1 MQTKHTCGDSTV
13 KTEWVQTER
22 KRCLTSLWALMIAV
36 LMVNML
42 VQPLSVSAADG
53 KRVAFVVGIGD
64 YDNLPAHQQLKNA
77 LDDAD
82 GVSAKLK
89 EMGFDHIV
97 RGVNLKR
104 PDFSTKWQNVL
115 NSLGEEDTFVLF
127 FSGHGVQIEGQNYL
141 LPRDIPPAKVGR
153 STELRR
159 EAISLNELLNDL
171 TTGDRLH
178 PKSTVVILDACRN
191 DPLIPPGY
199 KGLTGGGLASQPR
212 SDGIFIIYSAA
223 SNRVAL
229 DRLSPGDPVKY
240 SVFTRVLLPLLGR
253 QDLSIQELSLELK
266 KEVARLAKGAN
277 SEQRPDYFDGFD
289 GDQRFCLP
297 GCVAKDPGQARDAA
311 VRDARITK
319 SYELAAQALNERGG
333 RLDRALLLSLA
344 AFRIDSNVITRRSI
358 LEVLQYPPRRFT
370 NLWGGLRAIN
380 DIAFSPD
387 GKILMAAGPD
397 GDLMRWSVS
406 EPSTLGVRLPGHT
419 GTVKHVTF
427 ARETPLAASVGDD
440 KKVLLWDFDQNAPS
454 RKVLAI
460 KEPNLMRAVLSPDG
474 RRLAT
479 LHWGKTI
486 TVRDVE
492 SEQTIASKTLEDFA
506 EGPFYALAYSPNGRL
521 LASGSGAGRVRIWD
535 ATDLTPY
542 GDVLDLGLFLHTVA
556 FDPSGSIL
564 AIGMGSGAIHLWEI
578 APGAQKPKLL
588 QGHASGVT
596 SLAFSA
602 DGKVLA
608 SASGDNT
615 IRLWNVTAGVA
626 LAGFEPLEHRGVT
639 SVALDRSGRWLAS
652 GSSEG
657 DVRLWDLSSRT
668 GIGDVLP
675 DGPHRTGALAVSA
688 GGNILAFADLY
699 GGVSLWNVPAR
710 TLKSPLIK
718 VHDSRASLLYF
729 SKDDHEIIS
738 IAGYSEI
745 CTIQLSVGNK
755 SCRSIKKLVGD
766 GGAIFPSPDGNI
778 LASRSKEGI
787 VRLWNAHSFDPL
799 GEPFFERVNSSVSW
813 SSDSQMLGTACGNES
828 TTMCLWTIGSTS
840 TPLRVSMGTTPIA
853 NLAFKPDRK
862 IVAVGSY
869 DYLVWLWDLT
879 STPKRREPFRGH
891 IGPVLRVLFSPDGR
905 ILSSAT
911 QRDQIRLWDVE
922 GSGVFDTVLKGNQ
935 TAITAMA
942 FSGDSKFLVSG
953 ADDGLIVLW
962 DLSETS
968 WRERACRMANRNM
981 TKEEWI
987 DYVGDSTP
995 FEMLCPS
1002 APRVDE

>member
-22 KRCLTSLWALMIAV
+22 KRCLASLWALMIAV

-89 EMGFDHIV
+89 EMEFDLIV
-97 RGVNLKR
+97 SGVNLKR
-104 PDFSTKWQNVL
+104 SDFNAKWQNVL
-115 NSLGEEDTFVLF
+115 DSLSKDDTFVLF

-141 LPRDIPPAKVGR
+141 LPRDIPSPKVGR
-153 STELRR
+153 QTEFKR
-159 EAISLNELLNDL
+159 ESISLNELLTDL

-178 PKSTVVILDACRN
+178 PKSSVVILDACRD

-199 KGLTGGGLASQPR
+199 KGLTGGGLAGQPQ

-229 DRLSPGDPVKY
+229 DRLSSSDPVKY

-266 KEVARLAKGAN
+266 KEVGRLAKSAN

-289 GDQRFCLP
+289 GNQRFCLP

-344 AFRIDSNVITRRSI
+344 AFRVDSNVRTRRSI
-358 LEVLQYPPRRFT
+358 LEVLQYPARRFT

-380 DIAFSPD
+380 DVAFSPD
-387 GKILMAAGPD
+387 GKFLMAAGPD
-397 GDLMRWSVS
+397 GELMRWTVS

-419 GTVKHVTF
+419 GAVNHVTF
-427 ARETPLAASVGDD
+427 AQEARLAASAGADNN
-440 KKVLLWDFDQNAPS
+440 VLLWDFTEDAPS
-454 RKVLAI
+454 RKVLSI

-479 LHWGKTI
+479 LHHGKTI
-486 TVRDVE
+486 TVRDVD
-492 SEQTIASKTLEDFA
+492 SERTIASVTLTDFA

-521 LASGSGAGRVRIWD
+521 LASGSGAGRVRIWN

-542 GDVLDLGLFLHTVA
+542 GDVLDLGLFLQTVA

-564 AIGMGSGAIHLWEI
+564 AIGMGSGAIHLWEFS
-578 APGAQKPKLL
+578 AGVQKLKPL
-588 QGHASGVT
+588 QGHGADVT

-608 SASGDNT
+608 SASRDNT
-615 IRLWNVTAGVA
+615 IRLWDISAGVA

-657 DVRLWDLSSRT
+657 NLRLWDLSTRT

-675 DGPHRTGALAVSA
+675 DGPNSAAALAISA
-688 GGNILAFADLY
+688 GGNTLAVADLN
-699 GGVSLWNVPAR
+699 GRLSLWNVPAR
-710 TLKSPLIK
+710 TRLKSPLIK
-718 VHDSRASLLYF
+718 VHDSRAQLLYF
-729 SKDDHEIIS
+729 TKDDQEIIS
-738 IAGYSEI
+738 TDRYSEI
-745 CTIQLSVGNK
+745 CVIPFSLEKK
-755 SCRSIKKLVGD
+755 SCRSIKELVSD
-766 GGAIFPSPDGNI
+766 GGAIFPSPDRNV
-778 LASRSKEGI
+778 LASRSKDGI
-787 VRLWNAHSFDPL
+787 VRLWNADSFKPM
-799 GEPFFERVNSSVSW
+799 GKPFPERVHLGTELSF
-813 SSDSQMLGTACGNES
+813 SSDSQILGAVCGTAS
-828 TTMCLWTIGSTS
+828 TAMCLWTIGSTS
-840 TPLRVSMGTTPIA
+840 TPLKVPVGLPGIA
-853 NLAFKPDRK
+853 DLSFKWDRK
-862 IVAVGSY
+862 IVAAGGW
-869 DYLVWLWDLT
+869 DNLVWLWDLT
-879 STPKRREPFRGH
+879 STPKRLEPLRGH

-905 ILSSAT
+905 ILSSAA
-911 QRDQIRLWDVE
+911 QRDHIRLWDME
-922 GSGVFDTVLKGNQ
+922 RSGIFDTALKGHQ
-935 TAITAMA
+935 STVISMV
-942 FSGDSKFLVSG
+942 FSGDSKVLVSAG
-953 ADDGLIVLW
+953 DDGLIVLW

-968 WRERACRMANRNM
+968 WRERACRMANRSL

-987 DYVGDSTP
+987 DYVGDSKP
-995 FEMLCPS
+995 FELLCPQ
-1002 APRVDE
+1002 